1 MSTRTL
7 NTLDKGAAT
16 MKRTADIKQVVDEM
30 GRPGTA
36 TRARG
41 EARRRE
47 ILDTAMT
54 LFSQGG
60 FNSVSLADIAA
71 EVGITQAG
79 ILHYYPTKA
88 ALLLAVLQER
98 EFRNQEAAR
107 TSEAAGEDPLTAY
120 IGTLKDNDGNPE
132 LVKLFVILAAEATAE
147 GHPGHDWFRER
158 NENLVA
164 RTTDNVRRV
173 IDPAKLPEGVDAEVI
188 ARWLL
193 ALAHGLGAQW
203 VFDTSAFPRAELV
216 ERFMLLLRPYLRES
230 V

>member
-1 MSTRTL
+1 MNRP
-7 NTLDKGAAT
+7 AEMRA
-16 MKRTADIKQVVDEM
+16 VDDL
-30 GRPGTA
+30 GRPRTA

-60 FNSVSLADIAA
+60 FNSVSLADIAV

-79 ILHYYPTKA
+79 ILHYFPTKA

-98 EFRNQEAAR
+98 EFRNQEASR
-107 TSEAAGEDPLTAY
+107 RSEAAGEDPLTAY
-120 IGTLKDNDGNPE
+120 IGTLKDNDADPE

-147 GHPGHDWFRER
+147 SHPGHDWFRQR
-158 NENLVA
+158 NENLVD
-164 RTTDNVRRV
+164 RTTENVLRV
-173 IDPAKLPEGVDAEVI
+173 IDPAKLPDGVDPEVI

-216 ERFMLLLRPYLRES
+216 ERFMLLLRPYLRDEL
-230 V
+230 